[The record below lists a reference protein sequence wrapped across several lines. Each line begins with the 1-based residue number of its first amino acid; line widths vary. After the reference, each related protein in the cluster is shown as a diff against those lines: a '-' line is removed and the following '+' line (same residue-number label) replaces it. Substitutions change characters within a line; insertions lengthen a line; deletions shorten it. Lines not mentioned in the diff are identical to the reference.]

1 MCVCPVHK
9 PIPHYHVDVQRL
21 DEYTWSRHNR
31 RSLDTE
37 RMMAASVRAMVGLR
51 LPFAEL
57 VAGGPA
63 AVRTGANA
71 EAAAVLDGYPL

>member
-1 MCVCPVHK
+1 MYVYPVHK
-9 PIPHYHVDVQRL
+9 PIPHYHVDVQRR

-37 RMMAASVRAMVGLR
+37 RMMAASVRGMVGRR

-57 VAGGPA
+57 VAAGPA
-63 AVRTGANA
+63 AVRTGTNA
-71 EAAAVLDGYPL
+71 EAAAGLDGHPF